1 MRLMMNKK
9 NDKKWIFWFLKDGIC
24 FCVWLLFDNDVIII
38 ISLVYSWFFLVL
50 FFEKNKNIIV
60 IFRKLVL
67 CVLIVVIKMDVNED
81 YFI

>member
-1 MRLMMNKK
+1 M
-9 NDKKWIFWFLKDGIC
+9 KDGIC
-24 FCVWLLFDNDVIII
+24 FCVWLLFNNDVIII

-50 FFEKNKNIIV
+50 FFEKNKNISV